1 MINQLKALIVQGFM
15 DVIGL
20 YWALISAPFRII
32 WNFGRET
39 DPKPSGQGKSTASAR

>member
-1 MINQLKALIVQGFM
+1 MINQIKALIVQGFM

-39 DPKPSGQGKSTASAR
+39 DRNSSNREESATSAR